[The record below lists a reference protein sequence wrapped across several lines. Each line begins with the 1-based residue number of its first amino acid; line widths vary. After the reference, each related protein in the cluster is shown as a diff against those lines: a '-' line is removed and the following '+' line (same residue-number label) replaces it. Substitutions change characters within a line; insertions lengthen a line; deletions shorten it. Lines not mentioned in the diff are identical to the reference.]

1 MIFLRYGFFF
11 TKSQSERVDA
21 CWNIQDRQC
30 QLVNSWTV
38 HQFQFGSNTYNIKIY
53 QIVVLGVS
61 SSILR
66 HMHPIS
72 FFGVCVIII
81 GFLCT
86 NGTDVKW
93 WDFPEP
99 RWQPTFW
106 VSINGGSPILVASI
120 AEWSFHGESQSQV
133 FFFNGVPSFT
143 ETTKVFWMRVGHGEI
158 EIRRADHRKG
168 WFEPLFPPSAA
179 AAPAPAAPSV
189 QMAAPGWE
197 NTMAAKD
204 GKASKLRAKSA

>member
-11 TKSQSERVDA
+11 IKSQSERVDA

-53 QIVVLGVS
+53 QTVVLGVS

-72 FFGVCVIII
+72 FFLVCVCVIII

-120 AEWSFHGESQSQV
+120 AEWSFHGESQSKV
-133 FFFNGVPSFT
+133 VFFNGVPSFT
-143 ETTKVFWMRVGHGEI
+143 ETTMVFLNE
-158 EIRRADHRKG
+158 G
-168 WFEPLFPPSAA
+168 WSWRNRNP
-179 AAPAPAAPSV
+179 
-189 QMAAPGWE
+189 
-197 NTMAAKD
+197 
-204 GKASKLRAKSA
+204 

>member
-53 QIVVLGVS
+53 QTVVLP
-61 SSILR
+61 
-66 HMHPIS
+66 H
-72 FFGVCVIII
+72 FFFLVCVCVIII
-81 GFLCT
+81 RFLCA

-120 AEWSFHGESQSQV
+120 AEWSFHGESQSKV
-133 FFFNGVPSFT
+133 LFFNGVPSFT
-143 ETTKVFWMRVGHGEI
+143 ETTMVFLNE
-158 EIRRADHRKG
+158 G
-168 WFEPLFPPSAA
+168 WSWRNRNP
-179 AAPAPAAPSV
+179 
-189 QMAAPGWE
+189 
-197 NTMAAKD
+197 
-204 GKASKLRAKSA
+204 